1 MLFFGR
7 KHSLTTKY
15 FGDSYAT
22 YNISAVLHSPSL
34 PAMAGWHAACV
45 SQHPDSFKA
54 SPERGMSSWARN
66 QGGENQFT
74 TDLFLTASQLWMK
87 SWHSPWLE
95 ELMLP
100 GQGRAWQLSHTSST
114 GPGSRD
120 PGWDSIPVPD
130 SIPSP
135 AQKKRKRGSK
145 AERTDALEYFSHH
158 PALGNFPAMQCL
170 HSLGTGGTGADLQL
184 CGGVPPPSG
193 LPHPPSPLATTQE
206 QEGDGWEATGWQAGA
221 VRQGKHGTG
230 CNATDLEITLSYKR
244 KKVQAGQTLPA
255 GLAQLNPT
263 AAEPRGTLGLSPDF
277 SDQH

>member
-135 AQKKRKRGSK
+135 AQKKKSGEAKLRGQMPSSISPTIPHW
-145 AERTDALEYFSHH
+145 ATSLLCNVFTPLGLA
-158 PALGNFPAMQCL
+158 ALGLTCSSVGGFPHPQGS
-170 HSLGTGGTGADLQL
+170 HTPQ
-184 CGGVPPPSG
+184 VPL
-193 LPHPPSPLATTQE
+193 LPHRSRRE
-206 QEGDGWEATGWQAGA
+206 MG
-221 VRQGKHGTG
+221 GK
-230 CNATDLEITLSYKR
+230 R
-244 KKVQAGQTLPA
+244 PA
-255 GLAQLNPT
+255 GRQVL
-263 AAEPRGTLGLSPDF
+263 
-277 SDQH
+277 